1 MDYLDITSAVI
12 PMSRKCWV
20 RKYLSHNVS
29 KLTVGVSIGKIYYI
43 LFMPVSYHMVLDL
56 NILSALC
63 RHKVRGHLNAGLIVF
78 TKKNWL
84 MNSDTELKEE
94 RTNPDNSIQRVN
106 NGSIF
111 SSGRGLRWCSR
122 LQFAAEIDNVAVK
135 MNEKS
140 GSAPTCIWA

>member
-12 PMSRKCWV
+12 SVSRKCWV

-63 RHKVRGHLNAGLIVF
+63 RHKVRGHLDAGFIRKSVRFLPMLYIPVHERPKF
-78 TKKNWL
+78 TRSGTCYIYPF
-84 MNSDTELKEE
+84 MN
-94 RTNPDNSIQRVN
+94 PQNSPVHEPPKFTH
-106 NGSIF
+106 S
-111 SSGRGLRWCSR
+111 
-122 LQFAAEIDNVAVK
+122 
-135 MNEKS
+135 
-140 GSAPTCIWA
+140 